1 MSQMPM
7 SPPPAPAPGPTQGSV
22 PSHRP
27 LGRGASIALGTSL
40 LVGVVYTGVLGTLVA
55 VGVGGA
61 LDSAAG
67 SASTSAPSEPFGDP
81 TDDPF
86 GSGDPSDPLY
96 DYPGYQDGDAAT
108 ILGQPSA
115 EDVRASAEKAVAA
128 VEGAVPEEWTSAD
141 DEYYEQSQ
149 NAYGGPSLLYD
160 YISATEYAAADVSND
175 ADRQAAVD
183 RFTAAL
189 APLGFD
195 DVEVADTPEE
205 WSEAGYELDG
215 DLSDE
220 EASAALWI
228 VTARSSADL
237 VLAIELGL
245 VDLDAD
251 PTGLVADMLDG
262 VGLSPDPQG
271 AFLAGYANGVL
282 QDEDRGEFTD
292 RLEEYGGVAT
302 T

>member
-1 MSQMPM
+1 MSQMLM

-27 LGRGASIALGTSL
+27 LGTGAWIALGTSI
-40 LVGVVYTGVLGTLVA
+40 LVGVVYTGVLGTLLA
-55 VGVGGA
+55 IGVGSA
-61 LDSAAG
+61 FDSASG
-67 SASTSAPSEPFGDP
+67 SESPSVPAEPFGDSS
-81 TDDPF
+81 DDPF

-115 EDVRASAEKAVAA
+115 EKVRASAEQAVAA
-128 VEGAVPEEWTSAD
+128 VESAVPEEWTSAD

-149 NAYGGPSLLYD
+149 NAYGGRSLLYD
-160 YISATEYAAADVSND
+160 YISATEYSVADVSTD
-175 ADRQAAVD
+175 ADKQAVVD
-183 RFTAAL
+183 RFAAAL

-195 DVEVADTPEE
+195 EIEIADTPDE
-205 WSEAGYELDG
+205 WSDVGYEFDG
-215 DLSDE
+215 DLSNE
-220 EASAALWI
+220 EASAALWV

-237 VLAIELGL
+237 VPAIELGL

-251 PTGLVADMLDG
+251 PSGRVADMLDG
-262 VGLSPDPQG
+262 VGLSPEPQG
-271 AFLAGYANGVL
+271 AFLAGYANGIL
-282 QDEDRGEFTD
+282 EDGDRGAFTD
-292 RLEEYGGVAT
+292 RLAKYGGVAT